1 MSLAPLQRRFSRG
14 FALAIAAAVVVV
26 GVAACQNMGDDVI
39 IPSPPSDT
47 VTPTTVAPIQTSPT
61 NTSAP
66 VPPTPTSTSVSDA
79 TLIDPTVSGSG
90 ALEATPTAVATRPAH
105 PATTPAAPPAD
116 TPTTVPPTAVP
127 PTDTHTPVPPTNTPA
142 PPSPKT
148 GNRVGQS
155 APDFEVTTIDG
166 ITRSLTD
173 FKQASQPVVLYFF
186 ASW

>member
-1 MSLAPLQRRFSRG
+1 MSLAPLQRRFSLG
-14 FALAIAAAVVVV
+14 CALAIAAAVVVV
-26 GVAACQNMGDDVI
+26 GVAACQNMGDDII

-90 ALEATPTAVATRPAH
+90 TLEATPTPAPNPSGGSQH
-105 PATTPAAPPAD
+105 PATTPPAD
-116 TPTTVPPTAVP
+116 TSTPVPPTA
-127 PTDTHTPVPPTNTPA
+127 VPPTNTPA
-142 PPSPKT
+142 PPSPQS

>member
-1 MSLAPLQRRFSRG
+1 MSLVPLQRRFSRG

-47 VTPTTVAPIQTSPT
+47 VTPTMVAPIQTSPT

-66 VPPTPTSTSVSDA
+66 VPPTPTSVSDA

-90 ALEATPTAVATRPAH
+90 TLEATPTAAARTLAH
-105 PATTPAAPPAD
+105 PATTPPPL
-116 TPTTVPPTAVP
+116 TPTAVP
-127 PTDTHTPVPPTNTPA
+127 PTPIPPTAAPPTDTPVPPTNTPA
-142 PPSPKT
+142 PLPPQT

-166 ITRSLTD
+166 VTRSLTD

>member
-1 MSLAPLQRRFSRG
+1 MMHSPSSKIMSLRHVALVLTV
-14 FALAIAAAVVVV
+14 ALAIAAI
-26 GVAACQNMGDDVI
+26 GACTRTSE
-39 IPSPPSDT
+39 PTPE
-47 VTPTTVAPIQTSPT
+47 PTTPPVQQAQSAVTATSVLPADT
-61 NTSAP
+61 PA
-66 VPPTPTSTSVSDA
+66 PTPDTRS
-79 TLIDPTVSGSG
+79 LQNIGNLSGT
-90 ALEATPTAVATRPAH
+90 LEATPTSAPNPSGGSQPH
-105 PATTPAAPPAD
+105 PATTPPAD

-127 PTDTHTPVPPTNTPA
+127 PTAFPLTDTPTPVPPTNAPA
-142 PPSPKT
+142 PPSPPT